1 MDNKSLH
8 KARLESLNRT
18 LENLLSLDDDAL
30 KKVLENGLLR
40 GGSLARGQLAEMVG
54 FKCKAAT
61 FRQNPDTLGKKIIEA
76 EKKIKSRGLI
86 YLNEKQEVNLTKQR
100 IGQDNEDSFLAWLE
114 QVGTSHLP
122 APMNHNDRLY
132 LKALWAIYSEQELL
146 DIKREPSW
154 FRTREKVKK
163 ALEELDVKLVRG
175 EVETIKMD
183 AESIIDDMED
193 TMTNTLVRKLRSEVK
208 ELKEKL
214 AAERIARKDA
224 ELKAKQ
230 NELLAQQVH
239 NGKMASYQ

>member
-1 MDNKSLH
+1 MIFFSASIIFLPRVSGFCRNVAALHLNPTISASCPRAKLPPLNK
-8 KARLESLNRT
+8 
-18 LENLLSLDDDAL
+18 
-30 KKVLENGLLR
+30 
-40 GGSLARGQLAEMVG
+40 
-54 FKCKAAT
+54 
-61 FRQNPDTLGKKIIEA
+61 
-76 EKKIKSRGLI
+76 
-86 YLNEKQEVNLTKQR
+86 KQEVNLTKQR